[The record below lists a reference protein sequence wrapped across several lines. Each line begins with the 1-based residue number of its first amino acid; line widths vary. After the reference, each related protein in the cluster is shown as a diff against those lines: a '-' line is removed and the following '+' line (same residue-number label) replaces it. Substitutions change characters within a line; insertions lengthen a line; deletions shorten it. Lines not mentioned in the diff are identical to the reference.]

1 MDKMI
6 GKKFSISGM
15 LIEILSE
22 EDARWQTRNITT
34 RETVFIDKSVLNNAI
49 KRGKAEEI
57 GEPDENGQAI

>member
-1 MDKMI
+1 MI

-22 EDARWQTRNITT
+22 QDARWQTRNITT

-49 KRGKAEEI
+49 KLGKAEEI
-57 GEPDENGQAI
+57 VEPVENGQAI